1 VQHLEPEDRDFLLF
15 LLRLEEDEF
24 QMILNSMTQEDA
36 MRVLVMIQQAKDEIF
51 DDEMEAVGMVESGQ
65 LIRKIKSN
73 LNKS

>member
-1 VQHLEPEDRDFLLF
+1 
-15 LLRLEEDEF
+15 
-24 QMILNSMTQEDA
+24 MTQEDA